1 MDERIDIPCTYVVAE
16 YLNGENQLPLLRP
29 AVDAMQAQTIAVE
42 RSKDKFRPV
51 VKVFSFEG
59 GVSKLMMTIRGP
71 SDGRP
76 VQLDS
81 IGEAED
87 KVPEVPDARP
97 KVAKGRA
104 RSAPA
109 PRRAPALPPPPA
121 LRLAR

>member
-1 MDERIDIPCTYVVAE
+1 MDERIDIPCKYVVAE
-16 YLNGENQLPLLRP
+16 YLNGEDQLPLLRP
-29 AVDAMQAQTIAVE
+29 AVDAMQAQVIAVE

-51 VKVFSFEG
+51 VKVFSLEG
-59 GVSKLMMTIRGP
+59 GVSKLMMTFRGP

-76 VQLDS
+76 VQFDS
-81 IGEAED
+81 ICDAED
-87 KVPEVPDARP
+87 KAPEVRP

-109 PRRAPALPPPPA
+109 SRRVPAPPPPPA